1 MGSLDRYCRLCA
13 QAVRPDQLQPLYCG
27 EPGHTTESQVHD
39 SVQALLVCNGAQAA
53 GRLRS
58 FLGFAVAAG
67 DRLPKQ
73 VRSRF
78 YRKDHCGLFR
88 SLISKSK

>member
-27 EPGHTTESQVHD
+27 DPGHTTES
-39 SVQALLVCNGAQAA
+39 QAA

-73 VRSRF
+73 VCQPCLAALDYCVGWVDRCR
-78 YRKDHCGLFR
+78 RVE
-88 SLISKSK
+88 SLLQVL